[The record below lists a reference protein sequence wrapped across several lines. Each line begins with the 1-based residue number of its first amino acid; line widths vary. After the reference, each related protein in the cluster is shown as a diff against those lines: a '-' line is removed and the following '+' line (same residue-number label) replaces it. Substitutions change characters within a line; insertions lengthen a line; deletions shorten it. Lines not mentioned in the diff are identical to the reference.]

1 MIKIFGH
8 YVARV
13 FLLLGA
19 VEFLVLGL
27 SLTASYYIRVGVRLE
42 QQLAAEGAVFLL
54 ASGYAAI
61 TLLVMIALGLYQ
73 RGLPWGAGFIVRLVM
88 TFAVSTAATAVL
100 FLLVPDA
107 TLGRGVIGL
116 TLLFSLVGILSV
128 RSLFLRF
135 AGSQVFQH
143 RVVVLGTG
151 NNAAL
156 VGELEVAPH
165 QFQVVSYVNLG
176 DAEQVV
182 APTLQSTL
190 EGRLID
196 FVIARE
202 ADEIVVA
209 LDDRRR
215 RLPVDEILDCKMSG
229 VSVLDLAS
237 FFERHGLRINVDILQ
252 PSWLIFSSG
261 FSVRPPM
268 AFFKRG
274 LDIVCAGVL
283 LLLAAPVMAMVA
295 MSIFVESRGRGTVLF
310 HQPRVGQGGKVFLVH
325 KFRSMSEDA
334 EADGVARWAQQDDP
348 RVTRV
353 GRFIRKTRLDELPQL
368 FNVLKG
374 EMALVGPRPE
384 RPEFVADL
392 AKQLRYYNERHRV
405 KPGIT
410 GWAQLNYQYG
420 STLEDAKSKLEYD
433 LYYVKNYSLFLDLVI
448 LLQTVEVVLWG
459 KGAR

>member
-1 MIKIFGH
+1 
-8 YVARV
+8 
-13 FLLLGA
+13 
-19 VEFLVLGL
+19 
-27 SLTASYYIRVGVRLE
+27 
-42 QQLAAEGAVFLL
+42 
-54 ASGYAAI
+54 
-61 TLLVMIALGLYQ
+61 
-73 RGLPWGAGFIVRLVM
+73 
-88 TFAVSTAATAVL
+88 
-100 FLLVPDA
+100 
-107 TLGRGVIGL
+107 
-116 TLLFSLVGILSV
+116 
-128 RSLFLRF
+128 
-135 AGSQVFQH
+135 
-143 RVVVLGTG
+143 
-151 NNAAL
+151 
-156 VGELEVAPH
+156 
-165 QFQVVSYVNLG
+165 
-176 DAEQVV
+176 
-182 APTLQSTL
+182 
-190 EGRLID
+190 
-196 FVIARE
+196 
-202 ADEIVVA
+202 
-209 LDDRRR
+209 
-215 RLPVDEILDCKMSG
+215 
-229 VSVLDLAS
+229 
-237 FFERHGLRINVDILQ
+237 
-252 PSWLIFSSG
+252 
-261 FSVRPPM
+261 
-268 AFFKRG
+268 
-274 LDIVCAGVL
+274 
-283 LLLAAPVMAMVA
+283 MVA

-459 KGAR
+459 KGSR